1 MCHNAQQSDD
11 KIDIFIPSSVYSNSP
26 YNEFSYWRMFIF
38 VAFLFTMH
46 VQHVREIKWSLETP
60 RHFLDANHG
69 KEFNGEVSL
78 LL

>member
-1 MCHNAQQSDD
+1 
-11 KIDIFIPSSVYSNSP
+11 
-26 YNEFSYWRMFIF
+26 
-38 VAFLFTMH
+38 MH

-60 RHFLDANHG
+60 RHFLDANQG